1 LPPLSFLI
9 FFMSKAISQSD
20 ALLATAGEDKM
31 DPVFKE
37 IMAKTSP
44 TPSNRPMVIFKLRN
58 APNGKVH
65 IDGIDDV
72 FDPET
77 KRMRR
82 LRLIRGATTIWM
94 DEQEKMDKDFLQ
106 KNRISITF
114 VAGNLICDQQKDEF
128 IIKAARLM
136 NANEGNPNRI
146 PGKKRSFYEW
156 DASAEEREAF
166 EKELLEA
173 KAVTMAMEQP
183 FEKMKKH
190 ALYLNL
196 PITNEIGQ
204 IRGEDGIRALY
215 LRAAKADPK
224 KFRESLDSKEVEL
237 KYLIRRAIV
246 DAKIS
251 ISTTDAKWPTGQL
264 ICRIPHGREAVDYLV
279 EFGMLPTEESKS
291 FVERLEKMAF

>member
-1 LPPLSFLI
+1 
-9 FFMSKAISQSD
+9 MSKAISSSD
-20 ALLATAGEDKM
+20 ALLETQDEKRV

-37 IMAKTSP
+37 IMAKMSP
-44 TPSNRPMVIFKLRN
+44 TPANRPMIIFKLRN

-65 IDGIDDV
+65 LDGIDDV

-82 LRLIRGATTIWM
+82 IRLIRGATTIWM
-94 DEQEKMDKDFLQ
+94 DEQEKMDKEFLQ

-114 VAGNLICDQQKDEF
+114 VAGNLICDELKDEM
-128 IIKAARLM
+128 IVKAARLM
-136 NANEGNPNRI
+136 NANEGNRNRI

-173 KAVTMAMEQP
+173 KVVQLAMEQP
-183 FEKMKKH
+183 FEKMKKY

-196 PITNEIGQ
+196 PITNEMGQ

-215 LRAAKADPK
+215 LRAAKADPE
-224 KFRESLDSKEVEL
+224 KFKESLDSKEVEY

-251 ISTTDAKWPTGQL
+251 VSTTEIKYPTGQL
-264 ICRIPHGREAVDYLV
+264 ICRLPHGRESVDYLV
-279 EFGMLPTEESKS
+279 EFAMLPTEESKS
-291 FVERLEKMAF
+291 FVERLEKMAFN

>member
-1 LPPLSFLI
+1 
-9 FFMSKAISQSD
+9 MSKAISSSD
-20 ALLATAGEDKM
+20 ALLATQGEDKM
-31 DPVFKE
+31 DPVFRE

-44 TPSNRPMVIFKLRN
+44 TSIDRPMVIFKLRN
-58 APNGKVH
+58 PPNGKVH
-65 IDGIDDV
+65 LDGIDDV
-72 FDPET
+72 FDTET

-94 DEQEKMDKDFLQ
+94 DEQEKMDKSFLE

-136 NANEGNPNRI
+136 NANEGNANRI

-156 DASAEEREAF
+156 DASAEEKEAF
-166 EKELLEA
+166 AKELLEA
-173 KAVTMAMEQP
+173 KVVQLAMNQP

-190 ALYLNL
+190 ALYLRL
-196 PITNEIGQ
+196 PITNEMGQ
-204 IRGEDGIRALY
+204 IRGEEGIRALY

-224 KFRESLDSKEVEL
+224 KFQDTLDSKEVEL
-237 KYLIRRAIV
+237 GYLIRRAII
-246 DAKIS
+246 DAKIEV
-251 ISTTDAKWPTGQL
+251 STSGMKWAAGQA
-264 ICRIPHGREAVDYLV
+264 ICRLPHGREAVDYLI
-279 EFGMLPTEESKS
+279 EFAMLPTEESKS

>member
-1 LPPLSFLI
+1 
-9 FFMSKAISQSD
+9 MSKAISSSD
-20 ALLATAGEDKM
+20 ALLETQDEKRV

-37 IMAKTSP
+37 IMAKMSP
-44 TPSNRPMVIFKLRN
+44 TPANRPMIIFKLRN

-65 IDGIDDV
+65 LDGIDDV

-82 LRLIRGATTIWM
+82 IRLIRGATTIWM
-94 DEQEKMDKDFLQ
+94 DEQEKMDKEFLQ

-114 VAGNLICDQQKDEF
+114 VAGNLICDELKDEM
-128 IIKAARLM
+128 IVKAARLM
-136 NANEGNPNRI
+136 NANEGNRNRI

-173 KAVTMAMEQP
+173 KVVQLAMEQP

-196 PITNEIGQ
+196 PITNEMGQ

-215 LRAAKADPK
+215 LRAAKADPE
-224 KFRESLDSKEVEL
+224 KFKESLDSKEVEY

-251 ISTTDAKWPTGQL
+251 VSTTEIKYPTGQL
-264 ICRIPHGREAVDYLV
+264 ICRLPHGRESVDYLV
-279 EFGMLPTEESKS
+279 EFAMLPTEESKS
-291 FVERLEKMAF
+291 FVERLEKMAFN

>member
-1 LPPLSFLI
+1 
-9 FFMSKAISQSD
+9 MSKAISSSD
-20 ALLATAGEDKM
+20 ALLATQDEKKV

-37 IMAKTSP
+37 IMAKMSP
-44 TPSNRPMVIFKLRN
+44 TQINRPMIIFKLRN

-65 IDGIDDV
+65 LDGIDDV

-82 LRLIRGATTIWM
+82 IRLIRGATTIWM
-94 DEQEKMDKDFLQ
+94 DEQ
-106 KNRISITF
+106 
-114 VAGNLICDQQKDEF
+114 DEM
-128 IIKAARLM
+128 IVKAARLM

-173 KAVTMAMEQP
+173 KVVQLAMEQP

-196 PITNEIGQ
+196 PITNEMGQ

-224 KFRESLDSKEVEL
+224 KFKESLDSKEVEY

-251 ISTTDAKWPTGQL
+251 VSTTEIKYPTGQL
-264 ICRIPHGREAVDYLV
+264 ICRLPHGRESVDYLV
-279 EFGMLPTEESKS
+279 EFAMLPTDESKS
-291 FVERLEKMAF
+291 FVERLEKMAFN

>member
-1 LPPLSFLI
+1 
-9 FFMSKAISQSD
+9 
-20 ALLATAGEDKM
+20 M

-37 IMAKTSP
+37 IMARTSP
-44 TPSNRPMVIFKLRN
+44 TDINRPMVIFKLRN

-65 IDGIDDV
+65 LDGIDDV
-72 FDPET
+72 FDPGA

-82 LRLIRGATTIWM
+82 IRLIRGADTIWM

-106 KNRISITF
+106 KNRISLTF
-114 VAGNLICDQQKDEF
+114 VAGHLICDELKDGL
-128 IIKAARLM
+128 IVKAARLF

-156 DASAEEREAF
+156 DASAEEKEAF
-166 EKELLEA
+166 QKELLEA
-173 KAVTMAMEQP
+173 KVVTLAMEQS

-204 IRGEDGIRALY
+204 IRGEEGIRALY
-215 LRAAKADPK
+215 VRAAKADPK
-224 KFRESLDSKEVEL
+224 KFQESLDSKEVEY

-246 DAKIS
+246 DAKIEVS
-251 ISTTDAKWPTGQL
+251 ATAIKYPTGGL
-264 ICRIPHGREAVDYLV
+264 ICRLPHGREAVDYLV
-279 EFGMLPTEESKS
+279 EFAMLPTEESKS
-291 FVERLEKMAF
+291 FVERLEKMAL

>member
-1 LPPLSFLI
+1 
-9 FFMSKAISQSD
+9 MAKAISSSD
-20 ALLATAGEDKM
+20 ALLATQDEKKV

-37 IMAKTSP
+37 IMAKMSP
-44 TPSNRPMVIFKLRN
+44 TPANRPMIIFKLRN

-65 IDGIDDV
+65 LDGIDDV
-72 FDPET
+72 FDPDT

-82 LRLIRGATTIWM
+82 IRLIRGATTIWM
-94 DEQEKMDKDFLQ
+94 DEQEKMDKEFLQ

-114 VAGNLICDQQKDEF
+114 VAGNLICDELKDEM
-128 IIKAARLM
+128 IVKAARLM

-173 KAVTMAMEQP
+173 KVVQLAMEQP

-196 PITNEIGQ
+196 PITNEMGQ

-224 KFRESLDSKEVEL
+224 KFKESLDSKEVEY

-251 ISTTDAKWPTGQL
+251 VSTTEIKYPTGQL
-264 ICRIPHGREAVDYLV
+264 ICRLPHGRESVDYLV
-279 EFGMLPTEESKS
+279 EFAMLPTDESKS
-291 FVERLEKMAF
+291 FVERLEKMAFN

>member
-1 LPPLSFLI
+1 
-9 FFMSKAISQSD
+9 MSKAISSSD
-20 ALLATAGEDKM
+20 ALLAIAGEEKM
-31 DPVFKE
+31 DPVFRE

-44 TPSNRPMVIFKLRN
+44 TTIDRPMVIFKLRN

-65 IDGIDDV
+65 LDGIDDV

-82 LRLIRGATTIWM
+82 IRLIRGATTIWM
-94 DEQEKMDKDFLQ
+94 DEQEKMDKSFLE

-114 VAGNLICDQQKDEF
+114 VAGHLICDSQKDEL

-136 NANEGNPNRI
+136 NGNEGNINRV

-156 DASAEEREAF
+156 DASAEEKAAF

-173 KAVTMAMEQP
+173 KVVQIAMEQP

-196 PITNEIGQ
+196 PITNEMGQ

-224 KFRESLDSKEVEL
+224 KFKESLDSKEVEY
-237 KYLIRRAIV
+237 KYLIRRAII
-246 DAKIS
+246 DAKIEVS
-251 ISTTDAKWPTGQL
+251 ATAIKYPTGGL
-264 ICRIPHGREAVDYLV
+264 VCRLPHGREAVDYLV
-279 EFGMLPTEESKS
+279 EFAMLPTDESKS
-291 FVERLEKMAF
+291 FVERLEKMIL

>member
-1 LPPLSFLI
+1 
-9 FFMSKAISQSD
+9 MSKAISSSD
-20 ALLATAGEDKM
+20 ALLAIAGEDKM

-44 TPSNRPMVIFKLRN
+44 TDTNRPMIIFKLRN

-72 FDPET
+72 FDPDT

-82 LRLIRGATTIWM
+82 IRLIRGATTIWM

-114 VAGNLICDQQKDEF
+114 VAGNVICDSQKDEF

-136 NANEGNPNRI
+136 NGNEGNPNRI
-146 PGKKRSFYEW
+146 PGKKRSWYEW
-156 DASAEEREAF
+156 DASAEEKAAF

-173 KAVTMAMEQP
+173 KVVQMAMNQP
-183 FEKMKKH
+183 LEKMKKH
-190 ALYLNL
+190 ALYLRV
-196 PITNEIGQ
+196 PITNEMGQ
-204 IRGEDGIRALY
+204 IRGEEGIRALY
-215 LRAAKADPK
+215 VRAAKADPK
-224 KFRESLDSKEVEL
+224 KFQETLDSKEVEL
-237 KYLIRRAIV
+237 AYLIRRAII
-246 DAKIS
+246 DAKIEV
-251 ISTTDAKWPTGQL
+251 STTGIKWSAGQS
-264 ICRIPHGREAVDYLV
+264 ICRLPHGREAVDYLI
-279 EFGMLPTEESKS
+279 EFAMLPTDESKS

>member
-1 LPPLSFLI
+1 
-9 FFMSKAISQSD
+9 MSKAISQAD
-20 ALLATAGEDKM
+20 ALLATQPEKEM

-37 IMAKTSP
+37 IMAKTTR
-44 TPSNRPMVIFKLRN
+44 TPVNRPMIIFKLRN

-65 IDGIDDV
+65 LDGIDDV

-77 KRMRR
+77 KKMRR
-82 LRLIRGATTIWM
+82 IRLIRGATTIWM
-94 DEQEKMDKDFLQ
+94 DEQEKMDKDYLA
-106 KNRISITF
+106 KNRISLTF
-114 VAGNLICDQQKDEF
+114 VAGNLICDELKDEL
-128 IIKAARLM
+128 IVKAARLF
-136 NANEGNPNRI
+136 NANEGNVNRV

-156 DASAEEREAF
+156 NPAAQEKEAF

-173 KAVTMAMEQP
+173 KVVQLAMEQP

-196 PITNEIGQ
+196 PITNEMGQ

-224 KFRESLDSKEVEL
+224 KFKDSLDSKEVEL

-246 DAKIS
+246 DGKIEV
-251 ISTTDAKWPTGQL
+251 STAGIKWAAGQS
-264 ICRIPHGREAVDYLV
+264 ICRLPHGREAVDYLI
-279 EFGMLPTEESKS
+279 EFAMLPTDESKS